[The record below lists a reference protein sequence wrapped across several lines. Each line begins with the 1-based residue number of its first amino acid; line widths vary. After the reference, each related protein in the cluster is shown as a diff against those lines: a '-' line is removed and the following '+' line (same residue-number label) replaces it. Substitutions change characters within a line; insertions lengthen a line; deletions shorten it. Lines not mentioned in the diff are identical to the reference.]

1 MPNASSAP
9 IEARSSGRQRTGNS
23 KYSGGAFEEITEV
36 ALRAYS
42 KSLPKIGQEEVIQVE
57 EQEKQKGPVEIVIG
71 GEAVAPGAYSV
82 AVVQRKKPAKRKP
95 KVVAPID
102 VKLSKQEQEQNDI
115 EEALI
120 ARASEMKAR
129 RREHEDLKTRD
140 LPEGPSGPI
149 EMETAIRRSAKEC
162 TSLLLNWDNPEA
174 QFVGK
179 LCKVYWGRRQGVVLW
194 ANYQLRPA
202 KKEASS
208 VLPSGCHGRMDQYT

>member
-1 MPNASSAP
+1 MASSSSVMPNASSAP

-42 KSLPKIGQEEVIQVE
+42 KSLPKIGQVKKKSSKSK

-102 VKLSKQEQEQNDI
+102 VKLSKLVLHLNI
-115 EEALI
+115 YAKHLI
-120 ARASEMKAR
+120 RHTAMRCDAARYAR
-129 RREHEDLKTRD
+129 VLKFT
-140 LPEGPSGPI
+140 LLY
-149 EMETAIRRSAKEC
+149 C
-162 TSLLLNWDNPEA
+162 TTP
-174 QFVGK
+174 Q
-179 LCKVYWGRRQGVVLW
+179 
-194 ANYQLRPA
+194 
-202 KKEASS
+202 
-208 VLPSGCHGRMDQYT
+208 

>member
-1 MPNASSAP
+1 MASSSSAMPNASSAS

-42 KSLPKIGQEEVIQVE
+42 KSLPKIGQVKKKSSKLK

-179 LCKVYWGRRQGVVLW
+179 LCKVYWDGDKVWYYGRII
-194 ANYQLRPA
+194 NFDPLR
-202 KKEASS
+202 KKHL
-208 VLPSGCHGRMDQYT
+208 VY